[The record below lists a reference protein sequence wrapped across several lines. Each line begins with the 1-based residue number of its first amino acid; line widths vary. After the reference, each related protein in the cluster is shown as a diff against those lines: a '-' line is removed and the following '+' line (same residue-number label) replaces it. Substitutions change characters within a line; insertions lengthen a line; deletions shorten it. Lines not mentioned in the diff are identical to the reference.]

1 MSDTTNSTKS
11 ASRGL
16 GRGLSALLGDTPL
29 DMQNNNNVDYVSELS
44 IELIRPNP
52 NQPRRT
58 FNTDEL
64 QSLAET
70 IKAHGIVQPIV
81 VRDDVTNP
89 GHYSIIAGERRWRA
103 AQLAGLHIVPVV
115 VRNFDDL
122 ETLQVAIVENIQRQ
136 ELNAIEEA
144 MAFGQ
149 LMDRF
154 GYNQQSIAD
163 AIGKSRV
170 YVANT
175 IRLLGL
181 PREVQDMVINGAI
194 SAGHAR
200 AALGASDPLLAAK
213 EMISKNLSVREA
225 ETLVAK
231 EQQERKNVSRETNNH
246 QADAKALAEDLSNT
260 LGLLVDIK
268 HRGEKGG
275 VIQINYRNLEQLD
288 EICRRLTSS

>member
-1 MSDTTNSTKS
+1 MSDNQNQTKP

-16 GRGLSALLGDTPL
+16 GRGLSALLGDSPIDAPNAKTE
-29 DMQNNNNVDYVSELS
+29 NVRELP
-44 IELIRPNP
+44 IELIKPNP

-81 VRDDVTNP
+81 IREDLTNP
-89 GHYSIIAGERRWRA
+89 GNYSIIAGERRWRA
-103 AQLAGLHIVPVV
+103 AQLAGLHVVPIVI
-115 VRNFDDL
+115 RNFDDL
-122 ETLQVAIVENIQRQ
+122 ETLQVAIVENLQRQ
-136 ELNAIEEA
+136 DLNAIEEA

-181 PREVQDMVINGAI
+181 PKEVQDMVINGAI

-200 AALGASDPLLAAK
+200 AALGAGDPLLAAK

-225 ETLVAK
+225 ESLVSR
-231 EQQERKNVSRETNNH
+231 EQQERKSVSRETNNQ

-275 VIQINYRNLEQLD
+275 IIQINYRNLEQLD
-288 EICRRLTSS
+288 EICRRLTSQ

>member
-1 MSDTTNSTKS
+1 MSDNTNQTK
-11 ASRGL
+11 ASPRGL
-16 GRGLSALLGDTPL
+16 GRGLSALLGDAPI
-29 DMQNNNNVDYVSELS
+29 DAPSNMSDNIRELP
-44 IELIRPNP
+44 IEFIRPNP

-58 FNTDEL
+58 FDPNEL
-64 QSLAET
+64 ASLAET

-81 VRDDVTNP
+81 IREDASTP

-103 AQLAGLHIVPVV
+103 AQIAGLHVVPIVI
-115 VRNFDDL
+115 RNFDDL
-122 ETLQVAIVENIQRQ
+122 ETLQVAIVENLQRQ
-136 ELNAIEEA
+136 DLNAIEEA

-154 GYNQQSIAD
+154 GYNQQNIAD
-163 AIGKSRV
+163 VIGKSRA

-181 PREVQDMVINGAI
+181 PREVQDMVINGSI

-200 AALGASDPLLAAK
+200 AALSANDPLLAAK

-225 ETLVAK
+225 ENLVSKDQFAK
-231 EQQERKNVSRETNNH
+231 KNVSRETNDQ
-246 QADAKALAEDLSNT
+246 QADAKALAEDLSTT

-288 EICRRLTSS
+288 EICRRLTN